1 MKFYRPLQLA
11 TVLCASITL
20 TAQNN
25 TQQDAIISAITQE
38 AQNNSQLELLATELL
53 DGIGPRL
60 VGSPEMEKASD
71 WAIAQFKQWGID
83 AERQNYGEWK
93 AWQRG
98 ASNITM
104 TSPRVVSLNATQLA
118 WSPATKKTIESEVV
132 ALPKDPKDFAKWSNQ
147 IKNKV
152 VLLSMYQ
159 PVGRPDY
166 QLKEFATPDT
176 YEKLKKENENRQ
188 KEYQSFLQ
196 AIGYT
201 QNQLAEFLEQKGA
214 AAIVIS
220 NWSGIMGAN
229 RIFDAKTK
237 NIPMIDIELE
247 QYGMLYRLAVNN
259 KKPRISINV
268 QSKDLG
274 KAKAFNTIAKIE
286 GKEKPNEY
294 VILSAHFDSWDGAQG
309 ATDNGTGVITMM
321 EAARIL
327 KKLYPNPKRTIIIG
341 LWGSEEQGLNGSR
354 AFVKDHPDIVAK
366 TQVVFNQDNGTGR
379 VVNINGQGFVN
390 AYEYVS
396 RWLNQV
402 PNDVSK
408 HIETSFPGMPS
419 GGGSDHSSFVAAGIP
434 AFMLSSLNWGYFGYT
449 WHTNKDTYDKIISD
463 EVRNNVILTASLA
476 YLASEEEELVD
487 RTKRVLPTKD
497 GKTAQW
503 PVAVDANRAGRLE
516 TK

>member
-11 TVLCASITL
+11 TVLCATMTL
-20 TAQNN
+20 SAQSN
-25 TQQDAIISAITQE
+25 TQQEAFINAFAQE

-83 AERQNYGEWK
+83 AERQNWGEWK

-98 ASNITM
+98 TSTITM
-104 TSPRVVSLNATQLA
+104 TSPRVVTLNATQLA
-118 WSPATKKTIESEVV
+118 WSPATKKTIEAEVV
-132 ALPKDPKDFAKWSNQ
+132 ALPKDPKDFAQWSNQ

-152 VLLSMYQ
+152 VLLAMYQ

-166 QLKEFATPDT
+166 QLKEFATPET
-176 YEKLKKENENRQ
+176 YEKLKKENEERQ
-188 KEYQSFLQ
+188 NEYQAFLQ

-214 AAIVIS
+214 AAIAIS

-237 NIPMIDIELE
+237 QIPMIDIELE

-259 KKPRISINV
+259 KKPKISINV

-321 EAARIL
+321 ETARIL
-327 KKLYPNPKRTIIIG
+327 KKLYPNPKRTILIG

-354 AFVKDHPDIVAK
+354 AFVKDHPEIIAK
-366 TQVVFNQDNGTGR
+366 TQAVFNQDNGTGR
-379 VVNINGQGFVN
+379 VVSINGQGFVN
-390 AYEYVS
+390 AYDYVS
-396 RWLNQV
+396 RWLSQV
-402 PNDVSK
+402 PREVSK

-419 GGGSDHSSFVAAGIP
+419 GGGSDHSSFVAAGVP
-434 AFMLSSLNWGYFGYT
+434 AFMLGSLNWGYFGYT
-449 WHTNKDTYDKIISD
+449 WHTNKDTYDKIIFD
-463 EVRNNVILTASLA
+463 EVKNNVILTASLA

-487 RTKRVLPTKD
+487 RTKRVLPTRD

-503 PVAVDANRAGRLE
+503 PAVVDANRAGRLDS
-516 TK
+516 K